1 MNSTKTV
8 FQTVADELSAA
19 FETAKRTSGE
29 TFYRIRETAPD
40 WCSNDDGAFHCPG
53 LMYRVHTAV
62 DDRPPC
68 DWVYEIASRAADWA
82 TEFETVGDARDC
94 VSDFADGAVDIYT
107 ADLFHWA
114 ENGRNRDLCERA
126 VSEYGQPGDGF
137 DTDTVSRW
145 ISGGQFLGAEM
156 IAGAI
161 LDAIDG
167 ESRRRG

>member
-1 MNSTKTV
+1 MTETKTG
-8 FQTVADELSAA
+8 FQAVAAELSAA

-29 TFYRIRETAPD
+29 TFYRLRENAPE
-40 WCSNDDGAFHCPG
+40 WIVCDDEQHTPG
-53 LMYRVHTAV
+53 LLYRVHAAV

-82 TEFETVGDARDC
+82 AGLETVDDAREC
-94 VSDFADGAVDIYT
+94 VAEFADSVVDIYT
-107 ADLFHWA
+107 ADLFRWA
-114 ENGRNRDLCERA
+114 ESARNRDLCDRA

-137 DTDTVSRW
+137 DTETVSRW
-145 ISGGQFLGAEM
+145 IASGQFMAAEW

-167 ESRRRG
+167 EARRRD

>member
-8 FQTVADELSAA
+8 FQTVAGELSAA

-40 WCSNDDGAFHCPG
+40 WILSGDDPFTPG
-53 LMYRVHTAV
+53 LLYRVHAAV

-82 TEFETVGDARDC
+82 TEFETVEDARDC
-94 VSDFADGAVDIYT
+94 LRDFADGAVDVYT
-107 ADLFHWA
+107 ADLFRWA

-145 ISGGQFLGAEM
+145 ISGGQFLGAEW
-156 IAGAI
+156 IAAAI

-167 ESRRRG
+167 ESRRRD